1 MSELRILLIVIGV
14 LILGAIYY
22 FGRRGE
28 QEPVDYDDADPVP
41 VDDEMAEE
49 LERLGRLIT
58 ADRASGIEAT
68 KVKTGQQPAVRDS
81 AIPRQPER
89 IVSLFLKARSDAL
102 LRGVD
107 ITAAAEKVGLQYGD
121 MQIYHRL
128 HETDGRKVAVF
139 SLANMM
145 NPGTF
150 ELETITEMST
160 RGVCLFMPLP
170 NPLSALDAWDSM
182 LASGQRLADI
192 LNTDLVDETQSTL
205 SRQRMMSV
213 REEMRE
219 YDRKAELGI
228 S

>member
-1 MSELRILLIVIGV
+1 MGEAELRVVLIVIGLIV
-14 LILGAIYY
+14 LVGIYY
-22 FGRRGE
+22 FGQRDAGLDL
-28 QEPVDYDDADPVP
+28 PVDEDEQPPVE
-41 VDDEMAEE
+41 DEMAEE

-58 ADRASGIEAT
+58 SDRSGQFGSAEANLPEAGAS
-68 KVKTGQQPAVRDS
+68 AVVTQ
-81 AIPRQPER
+81 QPER
-89 IVSLFLKARSDAL
+89 IISLFLKAKSETR

-107 ITAAAEKVGLQYGD
+107 ITAAAEKVGLQYGA

-128 HETDGRKVAVF
+128 HETEGRKVAVF

-150 ELETITEMST
+150 DLETITEVNT
-160 RGVCLFMPLP
+160 RGICLFMPLP

-182 LASGQRLADI
+182 LASGQRLAAI

-219 YDRKAELGI
+219 YDRKAELGLT
-228 S
+228 